1 MSIATPYTQRNP
13 NLPWGYWLT
22 EIDGL
27 SVRERYRDEEGN
39 LWSSVREYFWVVRLG
54 MGRLIHVEVM
64 HHALE
69 FLLAYLVTV
78 DRRSYLISAEW
89 NRALHSR
96 PQCSPHTLR
105 YEMLRYGLNPRHR
118 RQTHVIGVQ
127 ERLLRGF
134 AGDFEFSLASPG
146 AAVRT
151 EAAMASNRAQAI
163 WLAWSFLC
171 LSGDPEYDAIMA
183 AFRAWRMMNG
193 QHSASETGS

>member
-1 MSIATPYTQRNP
+1 MRRFHLPPVHPEHLIAYSVVHHPP
-13 NLPWGYWLT
+13 
-22 EIDGL
+22 EIVAHEPVLAIGALEVELGRGTDMRFTRHHKMYAPESFPHPMHDIFDL
-27 SVRERYRDEEGN
+27 VREDT
-39 LWSSVREYFWVVRLG
+39 
-54 MGRLIHVEVM
+54 
-64 HHALE
+64 
-69 FLLAYLVTV
+69 YLV
-78 DRRSYLISAEW
+78 SAKS
-89 NRALHSR
+89 NRTLHSR
-96 PQCSPHTLR
+96 PQCSSHTLR

-151 EAAMASNRAQAI
+151 EAALASNRAQAI

-171 LSGDPEYDAIMA
+171 LSGDPDYDAITA
-183 AFRAWRMMNG
+183 AFRAWRLMNC